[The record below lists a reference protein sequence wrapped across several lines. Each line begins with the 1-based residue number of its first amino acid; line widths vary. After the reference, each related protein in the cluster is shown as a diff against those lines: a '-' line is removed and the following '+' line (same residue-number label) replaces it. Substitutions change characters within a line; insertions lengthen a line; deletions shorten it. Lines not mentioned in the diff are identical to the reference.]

1 MNKTMLVA
9 AAMIA
14 AAVPAGGAC
23 QVHAAPNAPDVP
35 VPVPNRGRTNH
46 GLASGQVAGRKAR
59 LLVWAT
65 FDRVEL
71 RAFGKNGR

>member
-14 AAVPAGGAC
+14 ASVPAGGAC

-46 GLASGQVAGRKAR
+46 GLASGQVAGRKAH
-59 LLVWAT
+59 A
-65 FDRVEL
+65 
-71 RAFGKNGR
+71 KGRRGRGRRGRGR